1 MPSTYIPGKT
11 SEEVAR
17 VYGIKPEN
25 IIKLGSNE
33 NPLGASPKAV
43 EAIIR
48 HVHEISVY
56 PSPGYPDLKNA
67 ITSYTGFQASR
78 IMVGNGSDDL
88 LNILIRHLV
97 KPGNTVVIPIPT
109 YSYYEVIVAAGHGKC
124 VFVNRN
130 SDFSINAEN
139 VLDAVTEKTR
149 IVFICSPNNPT
160 GNIVRKEE
168 LVELLQLTDCF
179 IVLDEAYVEF
189 ASENYINLVNEFDNL
204 IVLRTF
210 SKLFGL
216 AGLRLG
222 YAIANESIASEY
234 NNLTLAFSVNQLA
247 VRAGVAALSDG
258 QFIEKT
264 LSVVEEG
271 REYLT
276 EKIPFKVYPSEANF
290 MYVDVTPYTSQEI
303 SEYLLKTGII
313 VRECSTFRGC
323 GQNAVRITV
332 GQPWQNIRIVNA
344 LSQFLVNK

>member
-33 NPLGASPKAV
+33 NPLGASPKAI
-43 EAIIR
+43 EAIVR
-48 HVHEISVY
+48 HVHEISIY
-56 PSPGYPDLKNA
+56 PSPGYPDLKKA
-67 ITSYTGFQASR
+67 IGSYTGFQVSR

-88 LNILIRHLV
+88 LNILIRLLV
-97 KPGNTVVIPIPT
+97 NPGDTAIIPIPT
-109 YSYYEVIVAAGHGKC
+109 YSYYEVIVGAGHGKC

-149 IVFICSPNNPT
+149 MVFICSPNNPT

-189 ASENYINLVNEFDNL
+189 ASKNYVNLVNEFDNL

-216 AGLRLG
+216 AGLRIG
-222 YAIANESIASEY
+222 YAIANESITNEY
-234 NNLTLAFSVNQLA
+234 NNLTLVFSLNQLA

-276 EKIPFKVYPSEANF
+276 ENIPFKVYPSEANF
-290 MYVDVTPYTSQEI
+290 VYVDVTPYTSQEI
-303 SEYLLKTGII
+303 SEYLLRSGII
-313 VRECSTFRGC
+313 VRECSTFRGS
-323 GQNAVRITV
+323 GQKAVRITV
-332 GQPWQNIRIVNA
+332 GQPWQNVKIVSA
-344 LSQFLVNK
+344 LKQFLVNE

>member
-43 EAIIR
+43 EAIIK

-56 PSPGYPDLKNA
+56 PSPGYHDLKYA
-67 ITSYTGFQASR
+67 IASYTGFHTSK

-88 LNILIRHLV
+88 LNILIQHLV
-97 KPGNTVVIPIPT
+97 KPQDTVVIPIPT
-109 YSYYEVIVAAGHGKC
+109 YSYYEVIVGAGYGKC

-130 SDFSINAEN
+130 PDFSINAEN
-139 VLDAVTEKTR
+139 VLDALTERTR
-149 IVFICSPNNPT
+149 IIFICSPNNPT
-160 GNIVRKEE
+160 GNIIRNEE
-168 LVELLQLTDCF
+168 LVELLQSTECF

-189 ASENYINLVNEFDNL
+189 SSESCINLVNEFNNL

-222 YAIANESIASEY
+222 YAIANERITSEY
-234 NNLTLAFSVNQLA
+234 NNLTLTFSVNQLA
-247 VRAGVAALSDG
+247 VRAGIAALSDE

-264 LSVVEEG
+264 LGVVKEG
-271 REYLT
+271 RDYLT
-276 EKIPFKVYPSEANF
+276 KNIPFKVYPSEANF
-290 MYVDVTPYTSQEI
+290 MYVDVAPYTSQEI
-303 SEYLLKTGII
+303 SEYLLKNGII

-323 GQNAVRITV
+323 RQNALRITV
-332 GQPWQNIRIVNA
+332 GQPWQNIRIVTA
-344 LSQFLVNK
+344 LSEFLINK

>member
-43 EAIIR
+43 EAIIK

-56 PSPGYPDLKNA
+56 PSPGYHDLKYA
-67 ITSYTGFQASR
+67 IASYTGFHTSE

-97 KPGNTVVIPIPT
+97 KPQDTVVIPIPT
-109 YSYYEVIVAAGHGKC
+109 YSYYEVIVGTGHSKC

-130 SDFSINAEN
+130 PDFSINAEN
-139 VLDAVTEKTR
+139 VLDALTERTK
-149 IVFICSPNNPT
+149 IIFICSPNNPT
-160 GNIVRKEE
+160 GNIIRNEE
-168 LVELLQLTDCF
+168 LVELLQSTDCF
-179 IVLDEAYVEF
+179 VVLDEAYVEF
-189 ASENYINLVNEFDNL
+189 SSESCINLVNEFNNL

-222 YAIANESIASEY
+222 YAIADERITSEY
-234 NNLTLAFSVNQLA
+234 NNLTLTFSVNQLA
-247 VRAGVAALSDG
+247 VRAGITALSDG

-264 LSVVEEG
+264 LGVVKEG

-276 EKIPFKVYPSEANF
+276 KNIPFKVYPSEANF
-290 MYVDVTPYTSQEI
+290 VYVDVTPYTSQEI
-303 SEYLLKTGII
+303 SEHLLKNGMI
-313 VRECSTFRGC
+313 VRDCSTFRGC
-323 GQNAVRITV
+323 GQNALRITV
-332 GQPWQNIRIVNA
+332 GQPWQNVRIVTA
-344 LSQFLVNK
+344 LSQFLINK

>member
-33 NPLGASPKAV
+33 NPLGPSPKAIEGV
-43 EAIIR
+43 IK
-48 HVHEISVY
+48 HVQEISIY
-56 PSPGYPDLKNA
+56 PSPGYADLKNA
-67 ITSYTGFQASR
+67 IASYTGFHASN
-78 IMVGNGSDDL
+78 IVVGNGSDDV
-88 LNILIRHLV
+88 LNTLIRQIV
-97 KPGNTVVIPIPT
+97 QPGNVVVIPTPT
-109 YSYYEVIVAAGHGKC
+109 YSYYEAIVGTGHGKC

-130 SDFSINAEN
+130 ADFSINTQSIS
-139 VLDAVTEKTR
+139 DAVTEKTKM
-149 IVFICSPNNPT
+149 IFICSPNNPT

-168 LVELLQLTDCF
+168 LVELLQSTDCF

-189 ASENYINLVNEFDNL
+189 SSENYTDLTYEFDTL

-222 YAIANESIASEY
+222 YGIANEDVVKEH
-234 NNLTLAFSVNQLA
+234 NNLALTFSVNQLA
-247 VRAGVAALSDG
+247 VRAGIAALSDER
-258 QFIEKT
+258 FIEKT
-264 LSVVEEG
+264 VSVVKEG

-276 EKIPFKVYPSEANF
+276 KNVPFKVYPSEANF
-290 MYVDVTPYTSQEI
+290 VYVDVTPYTSLEI

-313 VRECSTFRGC
+313 VRDCSTIRGC
-323 GQNAVRITV
+323 GPNAVRLTV
-332 GQPWQNIRIVNA
+332 GHPWQNVRVVTT
-344 LSQFLVNK
+344 LKEFLVNK